1 MLLLAVVIAGTGAQ
15 YLHIIESRADRID
28 FSNRLNEEINRAKYN
43 RAMYGQTYR
52 PEYIQ
57 NNRANIENA
66 VKLIDRGRRWTG
78 TPKAAGSAAS
88 GDADRGISTAAKVF
102 EQAVTAK
109 DAVRQSWNMS
119 EVQAS
124 LSRGTPADQQRS
136 AAGLYPTEP
145 EADLCATA
153 RAACY

>member
-66 VKLIDRGRRWTG
+66 VKLIDRGAGAGLGR
-78 TPKAAGSAAS
+78 PKPQ
-88 GDADRGISTAAKVF
+88 DLQRL
-102 EQAVTAK
+102 VTLIGEYQQQQK
-109 DAVRQSWNMS
+109 
-119 EVQAS
+119 S
-124 LSRGTPADQQRS
+124 LSRRS
-136 AAGLYPTEP
+136 RRKTQ
-145 EADLCATA
+145 CA
-153 RAACY
+153 RAGTCRKCRPA